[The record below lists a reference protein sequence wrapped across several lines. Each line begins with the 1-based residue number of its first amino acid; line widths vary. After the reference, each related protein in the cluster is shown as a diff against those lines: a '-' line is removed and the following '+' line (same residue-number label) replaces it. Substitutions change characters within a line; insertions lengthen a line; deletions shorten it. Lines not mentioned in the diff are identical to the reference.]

1 MSTTR
6 SIDATVEAL
15 CGDLSAIRAPRGTEL
30 NARSWSTEAPLRMLL
45 NNLDPEVAERP
56 EELIVYG
63 GSGKAARNPEALR
76 AIVRS
81 LLTLGEDETLLVQ
94 SGKPVGVFRTQ
105 PTAPRV
111 LIANSLLVPRWATWE
126 EFRRL
131 EALGLTM
138 FGQMTAGSWI
148 YIGTQGILQGT
159 YQTFA
164 AAGEKHFG
172 SPDLAGRTILTAGLG
187 GMGGAQPLAAT
198 LAGAAILCVEV
209 DPSRI
214 ERRLETRYLDE
225 ATESLDDALNRVRA
239 AARDGRA
246 LSVGL
251 LANAADVVP
260 ELARRGEYFDLVTD
274 QTAAHDPLN
283 GYVPSGLDVDE
294 AATLRESDPDEYIR
308 RARESIAAHV
318 RGLLEYVRA
327 GSYVFDYGNNLRGEA
342 EEAGVDDAFTYPGF
356 VPAYIRSLFCE
367 GVGPFRWA
375 VLSGEPADIAA
386 IDEVLL
392 QLFPDD
398 QALQRWLTLAP
409 TRIAFQGL
417 PARIC
422 WLGYGARA
430 QAGLAINELV
440 RSGLVKAPVV
450 IGRDHLDSGS
460 VASPY
465 RETEAMRDGSDAIAD
480 WPILNA
486 LLNVAAGAT
495 WVSVHH
501 GGGVGIGNSIHAGMV
516 VVADGSAESAE
527 RLERVLTTDPG
538 TGVLRHADAAY
549 EEALEAAER
558 GGLELPMPPPAGA

>member
-1 MSTTR
+1 MTATGTL
-6 SIDATVEAL
+6 DALVESL
-15 CGDLSAIRAPRGTEL
+15 CGDLSRIRAPRGTEL
-30 NARSWSTEAPLRMLL
+30 NARSWATEAPLRMLL

-56 EELIVYG
+56 EELVVYG
-63 GSGKAARNPEALR
+63 GSGKAARSHDALR
-76 AIVRS
+76 AIVRT
-81 LLTLGEDETLLVQ
+81 LLELGEEETLLVQ
-94 SGKPVGVFRTQ
+94 SGKPVGIFRTHRG
-105 PTAPRV
+105 APRV
-111 LIANSLLVPRWATWE
+111 LIANSLLVPRWATWD

-131 EALGLTM
+131 EAEGLTM

-164 AAGEKHFG
+164 AAGARHFG

-187 GMGGAQPLAAT
+187 GMGGAQPLAGT
-198 LAGAAILCVEV
+198 MAGAAVLCVEV

-214 ERRLETRYLDE
+214 ERRLRTRYLDE
-225 ATESLDDALNRVRA
+225 AADSLDDALRRVRA
-239 AARDGRA
+239 AAESRRA

-251 LANAADVVP
+251 LGNAAEVVP
-260 ELARRGEYFDLVTD
+260 ELARRGEDFDLVTD

-283 GYVPSGLDVDE
+283 GYVPVGLSVED
-294 AATLRESDPDEYIR
+294 AAALRSSDPDEYLR
-308 RARESIAAHV
+308 RARASIATHV
-318 RGLLEYVRA
+318 QGLLEFVRS

-342 EEAGVDDAFTYPGF
+342 REAGVAEAFSYPGF
-356 VPAYIRSLFCE
+356 VPAYIRPLFCR

-375 VLSGEPADIAA
+375 ALSGDPGDIEA
-386 IDEVLL
+386 IDQTLEE
-392 QLFPDD
+392 LFPDD
-398 QALQRWLTLAP
+398 PLLQRWLELAP
-409 TRIAFQGL
+409 QRVAFQGL

-422 WLGYGARA
+422 WLGFGDRAR
-430 QAGLAINELV
+430 AGLAINELV
-440 RSGLVKAPVV
+440 RSGRVKAPVV
-450 IGRDHLDSGS
+450 IGRDHLDAGS

-465 RETEAMRDGSDAIAD
+465 RETEAMQDGSDAIAD

-516 VVADGSAESAE
+516 VVADGTAETAE

-538 TGVLRHADAAY
+538 TGVLRHFDAGY
-549 EEALEAAER
+549 DEAIEAAR
-558 GGLELPMPPPAGA
+558 SHGLEPPMATTGG

>member
-1 MSTTR
+1 
-6 SIDATVEAL
+6 
-15 CGDLSAIRAPRGTEL
+15 
-30 NARSWSTEAPLRMLL
+30 
-45 NNLDPEVAERP
+45 
-56 EELIVYG
+56 
-63 GSGKAARNPEALR
+63 
-76 AIVRS
+76 
-81 LLTLGEDETLLVQ
+81 
-94 SGKPVGVFRTQ
+94 
-105 PTAPRV
+105 V

-131 EALGLTM
+131 EGLGLTM

-159 YQTFA
+159 YQTFV

-209 DPSRI
+209 DPARI

-225 ATESLDDALNRVRA
+225 ATESLDDALERVRA
-239 AARDGRA
+239 AARERRS

-251 LANAADVVP
+251 LGNAAEVIP
-260 ELARRGEYFDLVTD
+260 ALAGRGEHFDLVTD

-283 GYVPSGLDVDE
+283 GYIPRGLSLE
-294 AATLRESDPDEYIR
+294 TAAELRRSDPEEYVR
-308 RARESIAAHV
+308 RARESIADHV
-318 RGLLEYVRA
+318 RGLLEYVRS

-342 EEAGVDDAFTYPGF
+342 EEAGVEDAFTYPGF
-356 VPAYIRSLFCE
+356 VPAYIRPLFCE
-367 GVGPFRWA
+367 GIGPFRWA
-375 VLSGEPADIAA
+375 ALSGEPDDIRA
-386 IDEVLL
+386 IDEALIE
-392 QLFPDD
+392 LFPEDR
-398 QALQRWLTLAP
+398 ALQRWLTVAP
-409 TRIAFQGL
+409 SRIAFQGL
-417 PARIC
+417 PSRIC

-430 QAGLAINELV
+430 AAGLAINELV
-440 RSGLVKAPVV
+440 RSGRLRAPVV
-450 IGRDHLDSGS
+450 IGRDHLDAGS

-516 VVADGSAESAE
+516 VVADGSDESAE

-538 TGVLRHADAAY
+538 SGVLRHVDAGY
-549 EEALEAAER
+549 EEALHAAAR
-558 GGLELPMPPPAGA
+558 HGLDPPMTPARE